1 MTKLHTLL
9 SHLTVILALM
19 FLTFLI
25 LDQFNP
31 MMNFVDNG
39 ISRCLLAALCLC
51 GVGQSVLYWKSK
63 HKQRRRQISGGAI
76 LRGGKISMKK
86 TENSVQF
93 I

>member
-31 MMNFVDNG
+31 MMNFVDNN
-39 ISRCLLAALCLC
+39 ISRWLLLALCAC
-51 GVGQSVLYWKSK
+51 GIGQSVTHW
-63 HKQRRRQISGGAI
+63 
-76 LRGGKISMKK
+76 MKGE
-86 TENSVQF
+86 ENEK
-93 I
+93 